1 MGTMTSFFVAPT
13 ADLPTQQLSEGVPAA
28 FPSVLC
34 NYLDEMKIA
43 SLNSL
48 LTGKDA
54 KEAMKAV
61 ANPVYSHG
69 ESGITVL
76 RLDDGL
82 VKALASMSP
91 QSALDTAQK
100 WLAAGGWGRF
110 GRREGDFADLAE
122 MISMIAKLAT
132 SAQAPGH
139 GLFFWLC
146 P

>member
-1 MGTMTSFFVAPT
+1 MGSMTSFFVAPT
-13 ADLPTQQLSEGVPAA
+13 ADLPAEQLNEGVPAS

-34 NYLDEMKIA
+34 NFLDEVKIA
-43 SLNSL
+43 ILDHV

-61 ANPVYSHG
+61 SSPVYSHP

-76 RLDDGL
+76 RIDDGL
-82 VKALASMSP
+82 VKALAGMTP
-91 QSALDTAQK
+91 QSSLETAQK
-100 WLAAGGWGRF
+100 WLAAGEWGRF
-110 GRREGDFADLAE
+110 GRRAGDFSDLSE
-122 MISMIAKLAT
+122 MLTLISKLAV

-139 GLFFWLC
+139 GLYFWLC

>member
-1 MGTMTSFFVAPT
+1 MGMMTSFFVAPS
-13 ADLPTQQLSEGVPAA
+13 ADLSAQQLSEGVPAA

-34 NYLDEMKIA
+34 NYLDEMKVA
-43 SLNSL
+43 GLDAL

-61 ANPVYSHG
+61 SAPVYTHP

-76 RLDDGL
+76 RIDDAL
-82 VKALASMSP
+82 VKVLAGMTP
-91 QSALDTAQK
+91 QTSLETAQK
-100 WLAAGGWGRF
+100 WLAAGEWGRF
-110 GRREGDFADLAE
+110 GRRAGDFADLAE
-122 MISMIAKLAT
+122 MVTLISKLAV